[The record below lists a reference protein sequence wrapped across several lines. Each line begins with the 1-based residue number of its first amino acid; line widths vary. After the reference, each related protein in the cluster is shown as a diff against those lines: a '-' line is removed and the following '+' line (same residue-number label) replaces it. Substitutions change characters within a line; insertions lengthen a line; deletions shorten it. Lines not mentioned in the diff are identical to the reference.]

1 MKRAARIGAII
12 KILSDSPSKSFG
24 LSYFCETLNAAKS
37 SINFHAGGVRPA
49 EWPEGQQR
57 RPDHEQEDDDDLED
71 QGRDG
76 TGAASANQRVAH
88 DPQQ

>member
-1 MKRAARIGAII
+1 MD
-12 KILSDSPSKSFG
+12 L
-24 LSYFCETLNAAKS
+24 
-37 SINFHAGGVRPA
+37 HAGGVRPA

-76 TGAASANQRVAH
+76 AGAAPANQRVAH